1 MRVRLR
7 EWRTRRLLTQEELAK
22 KSGVGVTTIIRI
34 EAGQGA
40 RISTLR
46 RLAQA
51 LAVTADQ
58 LITDDEEGK
67 ARGLT

>member
-1 MRVRLR
+1 MRVRLK

-58 LITDDEEGK
+58 LITDDEAGK
-67 ARGLT
+67 ARAA

>member
-7 EWRTRRLLTQEELAK
+7 EWRTRRLLTQEELAR

-46 RLAQA
+46 KLAKA

-67 ARGLT
+67 ARAA